1 MTMPSRVSAERS
13 LWAQIAA
20 IASLRV
26 SMNFTAQIL
35 RLPAHFG
42 CIAQVAV
49 SFGVRRQSEAATA
62 LYVFLNFWRLQV
74 ESVSRCASHRN
85 PKLFPPQRFN
95 GIESRGF
102 PCRPQAEDDPNARGN
117 ANADR
122 DGPDWHI
129 GRQRRIPVDQ
139 ESEQFAYGKSS
150 QSADSSQHNGLNQKL
165 REN

>member
-42 CIAQVAV
+42 CTNTV
-49 SFGVRRQSEAATA
+49 TA
-62 LYVFLNFWRLQV
+62 KTPRSPSIIRIYGWVFSLALLAFWRLNHL
-74 ESVSRCASHRN
+74 S
-85 PKLFPPQRFN
+85 FPSQRFN

-102 PCRPQAEDDPNARGN
+102 PCRPQAEDDPHAISNT
-117 ANADR
+117 NADR
-122 DGPDWHI
+122 DGP
-129 GRQRRIPVDQ
+129 
-139 ESEQFAYGKSS
+139 
-150 QSADSSQHNGLNQKL
+150 
-165 REN
+165 

>member
-35 RLPAHFG
+35 RLPARFG
-42 CIAQVAV
+42 CITRLSLLWSAPAER
-49 SFGVRRQSEAATA
+49 SDDGALRFFEFLEIADPERCRAALATA
-62 LYVFLNFWRLQV
+62 LQK
-74 ESVSRCASHRN
+74 S
-85 PKLFPPQRFN
+85 FPPQRFN

-102 PCRPQAEDDPNARGN
+102 PRRPQAEDDPNAGGN

-129 GRQRRIPVDQ
+129 GRQRRISVDQ
-139 ESEQFAYGKSS
+139 ESEQFAYGKSR
-150 QSADSSQHNGLNQKL
+150 QPANSSQHDG
-165 REN
+165 